1 MYDILKDTRNEI
13 EKNFTPE
20 AMEQIQTE
28 GIKRELN
35 RFRSTLIKDIMY
47 ELDHTMEVI
56 QSPVFVG
63 LLGRYSHGKSALVNA
78 LFSLDETSKLPEGE
92 GVVTSKVTR
101 VDFNKDLYAP
111 EAYEVKKGG
120 VSDMI
125 DVETLRNGVG
135 QSQVDTSVR
144 DNRVFYTI

>member
-1 MYDILKDTRNEI
+1 MEKSMYDILKDTKNEI
-13 EKNFTPE
+13 ESNFTLE

-35 RFRSTLIKDIMY
+35 RFRSTLIKDITY
-47 ELDHTMEVI
+47 ELEHTMEVI

-101 VDFNKDLYAP
+101 VHTHQNTYN
-111 EAYEVKKGG
+111 Y
-120 VSDMI
+120 
-125 DVETLRNGVG
+125 
-135 QSQVDTSVR
+135 
-144 DNRVFYTI
+144 